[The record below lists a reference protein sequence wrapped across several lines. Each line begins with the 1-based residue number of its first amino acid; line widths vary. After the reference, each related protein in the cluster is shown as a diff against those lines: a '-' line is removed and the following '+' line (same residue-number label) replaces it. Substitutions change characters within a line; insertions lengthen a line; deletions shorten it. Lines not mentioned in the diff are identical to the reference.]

1 MIPNTNVARGFVT
14 VATGKDWYYVLAN
27 NLLASY
33 RYHSPN
39 PLPFA
44 IICDRHNKWTEDFD
58 QVIVMDN
65 PACSFVDKLR
75 VIDLSP
81 FDETI
86 FIDADCLAYKDLN
99 GLWDIFKGSPDFG
112 LLGDTHPEEMW
123 WTRDDLGVF
132 KDKIH
137 DNLTCQGGIYYVRN
151 NGNDIK
157 AFSDTCSFIKE
168 RYADFKFKLFPRI
181 VSDEQIV
188 TLACSVHGF
197 TPVRPWRGV
206 IAYYPLIK
214 DLDLDIRTG
223 TLVCEFSDYPGI
235 IYKDSYIVHFGTKAT
250 IKKWVYSREVFM
262 FRKRPSSKGF
272 RIDMALEWGR
282 YFMTKILWYIRY
294 FIPGKLVRIINEKIG
309 GVGKVH

>member
-1 MIPNTNVARGFVT
+1 MIPNTNFARGFVT

-33 RYHSPN
+33 RYHSQN

-75 VIDLSP
+75 IIDLSP

-112 LLGDTHPEEMW
+112 LLGDTHIEGMW
-123 WTRDDLGVF
+123 WSRDNLGVF
-132 KDKIH
+132 KDKVH
-137 DNLTCQGGIYYVRN
+137 EYLSCQGGIYYVRN
-151 NGNDIK
+151 NGKDIK
-157 AFSDTCSFIKE
+157 AFFETCFFIKE
-168 RYADFKFKLFPRI
+168 RYADFKFKLFERT
-181 VSDEQIV
+181 VSDEMIV
-188 TLACSVHGF
+188 TLASSVHGF

-223 TLVCEFSDYPGI
+223 NLFCEFSDYPGI

-294 FIPGKLVRIINEKIG
+294 FIPGKLVRIINEKVG